1 LQKKQYV
8 GVPSPN
14 PLIVG
19 KTNSRAITYYSY
31 ENEKYSKEKKRKCRV
46 KRKGI
51 FTLPESCQR
60 EVCTSR
66 IVLIKGISCPVLT
79 PHPNHLRRT

>member
-19 KTNSRAITYYSY
+19 KTNSREIISQVESY
-31 ENEKYSKEKKRKCRV
+31 WLYFIIRMRTKNIQKKK
-46 KRKGI
+46 KKNA
-51 FTLPESCQR
+51 E
-60 EVCTSR
+60 
-66 IVLIKGISCPVLT
+66 
-79 PHPNHLRRT
+79 

>member
-19 KTNSRAITYYSY
+19 KTNSRAILYYSY
-31 ENEKYSKEKKRKCRV
+31 ENEKYSKEKEKKRRV
-46 KRKGI
+46 K
-51 FTLPESCQR
+51 
-60 EVCTSR
+60 
-66 IVLIKGISCPVLT
+66 
-79 PHPNHLRRT
+79 

>member
-19 KTNSRAITYYSY
+19 KTNSREIVLAITYYSY
-31 ENEKYSKEKKRKCRV
+31 ENEKYSKEKKKVQDEV
-46 KRKGI
+46 KGN
-51 FTLPESCQR
+51 L
-60 EVCTSR
+60 
-66 IVLIKGISCPVLT
+66 
-79 PHPNHLRRT
+79 HPA

>member
-19 KTNSRAITYYSY
+19 KTNSREIISQVESY
-31 ENEKYSKEKKRKCRV
+31 WLYFIIRMRTKNIQKKKKKVQDEV
-46 KRKGI
+46 KGN
-51 FTLPESCQR
+51 L
-60 EVCTSR
+60 
-66 IVLIKGISCPVLT
+66 
-79 PHPNHLRRT
+79 HPA